1 VNIDR
6 CDYGLQI
13 VLSGDIF
20 ILFNSILLVTICNA
34 VKETFNIFFW
44 ESVPESGQEITLS
57 AVIALLPIN

>member
-34 VKETFNIFFW
+34 VKETFNIF
-44 ESVPESGQEITLS
+44 SGSRFQKVGKKLRYLLS
-57 AVIALLPIN
+57 